1 MSYVVEFAESVHAT
15 FRAPNNFCHD
25 LQHVMRG
32 AVKNLSQT
40 CLLEKEPEQL
50 ARYQAIF
57 TSLQSIIDTNAT
69 MSECTMEPSDTVLTM
84 SSAADY
90 LAATAGSAAS
100 DSLAGQRRINLSSAS
115 FKSSETAQ
123 ELTFVSFDQIGA
135 ENLSAVLTPEMVQQL
150 GKVYDAAIIIEKKDA
165 ELRALQLKVKK
176 YSKHK
181 NTEKLEE
188 AEKTQEALNLEL
200 AQLKGV
206 LQQAVTECFPAV
218 YTRILREYIDLCNSL
233 LRATQVGTAILE
245 QGTATRG
252 NTAAT
257 AAAAAGAPAAAAGQT
272 NSNGNTGLNATSAG
286 ATAVA
291 AGTRSSR
298 KGSVALTVDA
308 LEVHEALEEVKQEL
322 QQHREKSSETS
333 GQVLHNTNLLICP
346 RVAPAAA
353 AAAES
358 SHGSSEAK
366 ASSAQGLSE
375 TGRRS
380 VKQLAFTAGPSPS
393 SLAEATMSA
402 RNATA
407 PTVAPSKPAHR
418 SSSSSSEADKS
429 APQTGRSSNLTESLS
444 AISVSA
450 PSPKAE
456 HETEADNSHPLPVFS
471 PMRRNPD
478 DAEDEQQQCQ
488 QESSPQSKK
497 SVAPSLA
504 SVMHAQF
511 PFWFRYY
518 YFDRLTS
525 STERLAIAFGLYVSF
540 CKRFV
545 RKAFYTVP
553 LPIKKHM
560 NRIEMEFTTARY
572 ARQKREFQAVLQD
585 IFAYRKNL
593 EVLDTYVRQS
603 REAEAHVNKHAAD
616 KNKRALEKWTERLKS
631 ANDSIEQLRVEV
643 FGRGAEDMIQFYDEL
658 LRCIQRYLSE
668 LIVTLGGNP
677 E

>member
-15 FRAPNNFCHD
+15 FCAPNNFCHD

-40 CLLEKEPEQL
+40 CLLAKEPEQL

-69 MSECTMEPSDTVLTM
+69 MSECTVEPSDTVLTM

-150 GKVYDAAIIIEKKDA
+150 GKVYDAAIIIEKKGA
-165 ELRALQLKVKK
+165 ELRALQPKVKK

-233 LRATQVGTAILE
+233 LRATHVGTAILE
-245 QGTATRG
+245 QGSATRG
-252 NTAAT
+252 NTAAA

-272 NSNGNTGLNATSAG
+272 NSSGSTGLNATSAG

-291 AGTRSSR
+291 AGTCSSR

-322 QQHREKSSETS
+322 QQHREKSNETS
-333 GQVLHNTNLLICP
+333 GQVLHNTDLLICP

-353 AAAES
+353 AAAAES
-358 SHGSSEAK
+358 SHCSSEAK

-375 TGRRS
+375 TGKRS
-380 VKQLAFTAGPSPS
+380 VKPLAFTAGPSPS

-407 PTVAPSKPAHR
+407 PTVAPSKPAHC
-418 SSSSSSEADKS
+418 SSCSSEADKS
-429 APQTGRSSNLTESLS
+429 APQTERSSNLTESLS

-456 HETEADNSHPLPVFS
+456 HETEADNSHPLPAFS

-488 QESSPQSKK
+488 QESSPRSKE

-518 YFDRLTS
+518 YFDRLAS

-545 RKAFYTVP
+545 RKASYTVP

-603 REAEAHVNKHAAD
+603 REAEAHVNKHAAG